1 LMLLSLGIKDS
12 LRFSMLQ
19 EDMEKIIVLQ
29 NNYHVKCLHDLKLIF
44 QARQYLKA
52 NVNPRLVLE
61 QIIIN
66 I

>member
-1 LMLLSLGIKDS
+1 
-12 LRFSMLQ
+12 MLQ